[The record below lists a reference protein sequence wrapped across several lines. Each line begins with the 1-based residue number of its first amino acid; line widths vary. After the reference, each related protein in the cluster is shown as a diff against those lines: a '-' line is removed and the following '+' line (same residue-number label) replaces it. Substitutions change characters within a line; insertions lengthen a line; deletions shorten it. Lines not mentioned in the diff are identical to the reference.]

1 MSYDLPDARCI
12 HPVTLPDGTRHKG
25 TVFLKPAIDH
35 PRIEV
40 GAFTYASDFDPPP
53 PDGWA
58 ARLAPYLF
66 PMSKDRLVIGR
77 FCQIAHGVR
86 FITASANHA
95 WHGATSFPFGIFAL
109 DKEVMAQPDTRD
121 THVGHD
127 VWIGYGALI
136 GPGVRI
142 GNGAI
147 IGAGAVVRGDVPDY
161 AVVTGNPARVAR
173 MRFGPAEV
181 ARLNRLAWWHWP
193 EARIAAARPHLEAGD
208 LDVLEA
214 MAPQ

>member
-12 HPVTLPDGTRHKG
+12 HPVTLPDGAIHTG
-25 TVFLKPAIDH
+25 TVFLKPVIDH

-40 GAFTYASDFDPPP
+40 GEFTYAADFDPPP
-53 PDGWA
+53 QDGWA

-66 PMSKDRLVIGR
+66 PISEDRLVIGR

-95 WHGATSFPFGIFAL
+95 WHGATSYPFGIFAL
-109 DKEVMAQPDTRD
+109 DKEPMVQPDTRD

-147 IGAGAVVRGDVPDY
+147 IGAGSVVREDVPDY
-161 AVVTGNPARVAR
+161 AVVTGNPARIVRMRFEPEGVAR
-173 MRFGPAEV
+173 M
-181 ARLNRLAWWHWP
+181 NRLSWWHWP
-193 EARIAAARPHLEAGD
+193 VEKIAAARPHLEAGD
-208 LDVLEA
+208 LEALERL
-214 MAPQ
+214 APQ

>member
-12 HPVTLPDGTRHKG
+12 HPVTLPDGSTHKG
-25 TVFLKPAIDH
+25 TVFLRSVIDH
-35 PRIEV
+35 PQIEV
-40 GAFTYASDFDPPP
+40 GAFTYASDFDPPAP
-53 PDGWA
+53 EGWA

-66 PMSKDRLVIGR
+66 PMSEDRLLIGK

-161 AVVTGNPARVAR
+161 AVVTGNPAQVAR
-173 MRFGPAEV
+173 MRFSPADV

-193 EARIAAARPHLEAGD
+193 EDRIAIARPHLEAGD
-208 LDVLEA
+208 LEALERL
-214 MAPQ
+214 AP